1 MNNSYIQ
8 EEAKNAYE
16 KFVSKGKILGISVG
30 HREELKKFS
39 DIQKELSAYNN
50 SYLGLQSVPLSKIV
64 GSVQKTE
71 DFRKG
76 FIPKNSIM
84 KIRWCNIYIEMRG
97 DFKLPPVE
105 LYKIR
110 DEYYVYDGNHR
121 ISVANFL
128 NFSSIEAV
136 VTEFFSGE
144 DTQEE
149 LKYREKFK
157 FNKQTRL
164 NLDLTESGDYK
175 KLLDDIES
183 LEGTRSLIE
192 KAKYWYQ
199 NIYTPVIKILEFNGM
214 AGDKKLEGDLY
225 INFLEHRRYLINS
238 TKKYDYSYALV
249 DYLNMVYLQKKY
261 TIQTQIKINRYID
274 SLIRRLYK
282 LDKERSMD
290 SLEKDILLELRELIR
305 GDFTDELYFSKVIR
319 RDVRSWYY
327 TKVRT
332 TIDIFTDKSRS
343 FERSKTIQTKQ
354 LKLYRELKDYMNY
367 YKKKYS
373 NVSIREGVLDYIL
386 EILIPTFDFL
396 SHKKI
401 DDDEFIEQYFKF
413 SHRKIKFL
421 KNGKDIG
428 LEELEDLYL
437 DIGSESSTIQDWL
450 SKTLKKEKTFKG
462 DILKGV
468 KELLFIKGQDVESF
482 GELMDLYEGTTNY
495 KTILHIK
502 KQIWYFV
509 EQSPTGD
516 WVKERFAVDLEKL
529 IHNKEGLKF
538 FKTERFMHF
547 IRGKSNTYTIV
558 DFYMDIINY
567 REKNDREDTTDI
579 DTLLMQ
585 YIDR

>member
-8 EEAKNAYE
+8 EEAKNAYD
-16 KFVSKGKILGISVG
+16 KFVGKGKILGISVG
-30 HREELKKFS
+30 HREKLKKFS
-39 DIQKELSAYNN
+39 DIQKELLAYNN
-50 SYLGLQSVPLSKIV
+50 SSLGLQSVPLSKIV

-71 DFRKG
+71 DFKKG
-76 FIPKNSIM
+76 FIPKNSIV
-84 KIRWCNIYIEMRG
+84 KIRWCNIYIEMLG

-136 VTEFFSGE
+136 VTEFFSGKDTEE
-144 DTQEE
+144 D
-149 LKYREKFK
+149 LNYRDK
-157 FNKQTRL
+157 FNFTKQTQL

-175 KLLDDIES
+175 KLLYDIES
-183 LEGTRSLIE
+183 LEGQDSLIE
-192 KAKYWYQ
+192 KSKYWYQ
-199 NIYTPVIKILEFNGM
+199 NIYTPIINILQFNGM
-214 AGDKKLEGDLY
+214 SLEEKLEGDLY
-225 INFLEHRRYLINS
+225 IKFLEHRRYLINN
-238 TKKYDYSYALV
+238 TKNSDYSYALV
-249 DYLNMVYLQKKY
+249 DYLNMIYLQKKY

-290 SLEKDILLELRELIR
+290 QIQKSKLLDLRELIR

-319 RDVRSWYY
+319 RDIRSWYY

-332 TIDIFTDKSRS
+332 TLDIFSDKSRS
-343 FERSKTIQTKQ
+343 FEGSRWIQKKQ

-367 YKKKYS
+367 YKKNYS
-373 NVSIREGVLDYIL
+373 NVSTREGILDYIL
-386 EILIPTFDFL
+386 EILIPTFEYL

-401 DDDEFIEQYFKF
+401 DEDEFVTQYFKF

-421 KNGKDIG
+421 KNGKNTG
-428 LEELEDLYL
+428 LEELESLYL
-437 DIGSESSTIQDWL
+437 DIGTESSTIQDWL

-468 KELLFIKGQDVESF
+468 KELLLIKGQDVETF

-502 KQIWYFV
+502 KQIWNFV
-509 EQSPTGD
+509 ELNPSRD
-516 WVKERFAVDLEKL
+516 WVKEKFAIDLEKL
-529 IHNKEGLKF
+529 THNKEGLKF

-547 IRGKSNTYTIV
+547 IKGKSNTYTII
-558 DFYMDIINY
+558 DFYMDIIHY
-567 REKNDREDTTDI
+567 KEKNNMENTTDI

-585 YIDR
+585 YINR

>member
-8 EEAKNAYE
+8 EEARNAYD
-16 KFVSKGKILGISVG
+16 KFVGKGKILGISVG
-30 HREELKKFS
+30 HREELKKIS

-50 SYLGLQSVPLSKIV
+50 SYLGLQTVPLSKIV

-71 DFRKG
+71 DFKKG
-76 FIPKNSIM
+76 FIPKNSIV
-84 KIRWCNIYIEMRG
+84 KIRWCNIYIEMLG
-97 DFKLPPVE
+97 DFKLPPVD

-144 DTQEE
+144 DSKEE
-149 LKYREKFK
+149 MNYREKFR
-157 FNKQTRL
+157 FTKQTQL
-164 NLDLTESGDYK
+164 NLATESGDYK
-175 KLLDDIES
+175 KLLYDIEG
-183 LEGTRSLIE
+183 LEGDKSLIE
-192 KAKYWYQ
+192 KSKYWHQ
-199 NIYTPVIKILEFNGM
+199 NIYLPIIKILKFNGT
-214 AGDKKLEGDLY
+214 ATDEKLEGDLY
-225 INFLEHRRYLINS
+225 IKFLEHRRYLINS

-249 DYLNMVYLQKKY
+249 DYLNMIYLQKKY
-261 TIQTQIKINRYID
+261 TIQTQIKINHYID

-290 SLEKDILLELRELIR
+290 KVQRDRLLDLRGLIR
-305 GDFTDELYFSKVIR
+305 GDFTDELYFSRVIR
-319 RDVRSWYY
+319 EDIRSWYY

-332 TIDIFTDKSRS
+332 TIDIFKEKSRS
-343 FERSKTIQTKQ
+343 FERSKLIQTNQ
-354 LKLYRELKDYMNY
+354 LKLHRELMDYMNY
-367 YKKKYS
+367 YKKIHS
-373 NVSIREGVLDYIL
+373 NISIREGILDYIL
-386 EILIPTFDFL
+386 EILIPTLDYL
-396 SHKKI
+396 SRKKI
-401 DDDEFIEQYFKF
+401 DEDEFIIQYFKF

-421 KNGKDIG
+421 KNGKNIS

-468 KELLFIKGQDVESF
+468 KELLLIKGQDVETF

-502 KQIWYFV
+502 KQIWNFV
-509 EQSPTGD
+509 KQRPEDD
-516 WVKERFAVDLEKL
+516 WVKGKFAVDLEKL
-529 IHNKEGLKF
+529 THNKEGLKF

-567 REKNDREDTTDI
+567 GDKQGKENIINI

-585 YIDR
+585 YINR

>member
-8 EEAKNAYE
+8 EEAKNAYD
-16 KFVSKGKILGISVG
+16 KFVGKGKILGISVG
-30 HREELKKFS
+30 HREKLKKFS
-39 DIQKELSAYNN
+39 DIQKELLAYNN
-50 SYLGLQSVPLSKIV
+50 SSLGLQSVPLSKIV
-64 GSVQKTE
+64 GSVQKTD
-71 DFRKG
+71 DFKKG
-76 FIPKNSIM
+76 FIPKNSIV
-84 KIRWCNIYIEMRG
+84 KIRWCNIYIEMLG

-136 VTEFFSGE
+136 VTEFFSGKDTEE
-144 DTQEE
+144 D
-149 LKYREKFK
+149 LNYREKFN
-157 FNKQTRL
+157 FTKQTQL

-175 KLLDDIES
+175 KLLQDIES
-183 LEGTRSLIE
+183 LKDQGSLIE
-192 KAKYWYQ
+192 KSKYWYQ
-199 NIYTPVIKILEFNGM
+199 NIYTPIINILQFNGM
-214 AGDKKLEGDLY
+214 SLEEKLEGDLY
-225 INFLEHRRYLINS
+225 IKFLEHRRYLVNN
-238 TKKYDYSYALV
+238 TKKHDYSYALV

-290 SLEKDILLELRELIR
+290 KIQKNKLLDLRELIR

-319 RDVRSWYY
+319 RDIRSWYY

-332 TIDIFTDKSRS
+332 TLDIFSEKSRS
-343 FERSKTIQTKQ
+343 FEGSRWIQKKQ

-367 YKKKYS
+367 YKKNYS
-373 NVSIREGVLDYIL
+373 NVSTREGILDYIL
-386 EILIPTFDFL
+386 EILIPTFEYL

-401 DDDEFIEQYFKF
+401 DEDEFVTQYFKF

-421 KNGKDIG
+421 KNGKNTG
-428 LEELEDLYL
+428 LEELESLYL
-437 DIGSESSTIQDWL
+437 DIGTESSTIQDWL

-468 KELLFIKGQDVESF
+468 KELLLIKGQDVETF

-502 KQIWYFV
+502 KQIWNFI
-509 EQSPTGD
+509 ELNPSRD
-516 WVKERFAVDLEKL
+516 WVKEKFAIDLEKL
-529 IHNKEGLKF
+529 THNKEGLKF

-547 IRGKSNTYTIV
+547 IKGKSNTYTII
-558 DFYMDIINY
+558 DFYTDIIHY
-567 REKNDREDTTDI
+567 KEKNNIENTTGI

-585 YIDR
+585 YINR

>member
-8 EEAKNAYE
+8 EEAKNAYD
-16 KFVSKGKILGISVG
+16 KFVGKGKILGISLG

-50 SYLGLQSVPLSKIV
+50 SHLGLQSVPLSKIV

-71 DFRKG
+71 DFKKG
-76 FIPKNSIM
+76 FIPKNSIV

-144 DTQEE
+144 DTEEE
-149 LKYREKFK
+149 LNYREKFK
-157 FNKQTRL
+157 FTKQTQL
-164 NLDLTESGDYK
+164 NLDLTDSSDYK
-175 KLLDDIES
+175 KIVDDIKS
-183 LEGTRSLIE
+183 SEGSGDIIE
-192 KAKYWYQ
+192 KSKYWYQ
-199 NIYTPVIKILEFNGM
+199 NIYTPIIKILRFNGM
-214 AGDKKLEGDLY
+214 VLEKRLEGDLY
-225 INFLEHRRYLINS
+225 IKFLEHRRYLINN
-238 TKKYDYSYALV
+238 TKNHDYSYALV
-249 DYLNMVYLQKKY
+249 DYLNMVYLRKKY

-290 SLEKDILLELRELIR
+290 KVQKDKLSALRELIR
-305 GDFTDELYFSKVIR
+305 GDFTDELYFSKIIR
-319 RDVRSWYY
+319 RDIRSWYY
-327 TKVRT
+327 TKLRT
-332 TIDIFTDKSRS
+332 TIDIFTEKSRL
-343 FERSKTIQTKQ
+343 FEGSKLIQKNQ
-354 LKLYRELKDYMNY
+354 LKLYRELKDYLNY
-367 YKKKYS
+367 YKKNYS
-373 NVSIREGVLDYIL
+373 NVSMREGILDYIL
-386 EILIPTFDFL
+386 EILIPIFDYL

-401 DDDEFIEQYFKF
+401 DEDEFIAQYFKF
-413 SHRKIKFL
+413 SHRKVKFL
-421 KNGKDIG
+421 KNGKNIG

-468 KELLFIKGQDVESF
+468 KELLLIKGQDVETF
-482 GELMDLYEGTTNY
+482 AELMDLYEGTTNY

-502 KQIWYFV
+502 KQIWDFV
-509 EQSPTGD
+509 EENPSCD
-516 WVKERFAVDLEKL
+516 WVKDKFAVELEKL
-529 IHNKEGLKF
+529 THNKEGLKF

-547 IRGKSNTYTIV
+547 VRGKSNTYTIV

-567 REKNDREDTTDI
+567 GNKNEMENTIDI

>member
-1 MNNSYIQ
+1 MINSYIQ
-8 EEAKNAYE
+8 EEAKNAYD
-16 KFVSKGKILGISVG
+16 KFVGKGKILGIPLG

-50 SYLGLQSVPLSKIV
+50 SCLGLQSVPLSKIV

-71 DFRKG
+71 DFKKG
-76 FIPKNSIM
+76 FIPKNSIV
-84 KIRWCNIYIEMRG
+84 KIRWCNIYIEMLG
-97 DFKLPPVE
+97 DFKLPPVD

-121 ISVANFL
+121 VSVAHFL

-144 DTQEE
+144 DSQEE
-149 LKYREKFK
+149 MNYREKFK
-157 FNKQTRL
+157 FTKQTQL

-175 KLLDDIES
+175 KLLDDIEG
-183 LEGTRSLIE
+183 LEGGRSLID
-192 KAKYWYQ
+192 KSKYWHQY
-199 NIYTPVIKILEFNGM
+199 IYHPIIKILKFNGM
-214 AGDKKLEGDLY
+214 ATYEKLEGDLY
-225 INFLEHRRYLINS
+225 IKFLEHRGYLINT

-249 DYLNMVYLQKKY
+249 DYLNMIYLQKKY
-261 TIQTQIKINRYID
+261 TIQTQIKINHYID

-290 SLEKDILLELRELIR
+290 KVQKDKLSDLRGLIR
-305 GDFTDELYFSKVIR
+305 GDFTDELYFSRVIR
-319 RDVRSWYY
+319 EDIRSWYY

-332 TIDIFTDKSRS
+332 TIDIFKEKSRS
-343 FERSKTIQTKQ
+343 FESSRLIQTNQ
-354 LKLYRELKDYMNY
+354 LKLYRELTDYMNY
-367 YKKKYS
+367 YKKIHS
-373 NVSIREGVLDYIL
+373 NISIREGILDYIL
-386 EILIPTFDFL
+386 EILMPTFNYL

-401 DDDEFIEQYFKF
+401 DKDEFIIQYFKF

-421 KNGKDIG
+421 KNGKNIS
-428 LEELEDLYL
+428 LEELDDLYL

-468 KELLFIKGQDVESF
+468 KELLLIKGQDVETF
-482 GELMDLYEGTTNY
+482 VELMDLYEGTTNY

-502 KQIWYFV
+502 KQIWNFV
-509 EQSPTGD
+509 EQYPSDD
-516 WVKERFAVDLEKL
+516 WVKGKFAVDLEKL
-529 IHNKEGLKF
+529 THNKEGLKF

-567 REKNDREDTTDI
+567 GENTIDI

-585 YIDR
+585 YINR

>member
-8 EEAKNAYE
+8 EEAKNAYD
-16 KFVSKGKILGISVG
+16 KFVGKGKILGISVG

-50 SYLGLQSVPLSKIV
+50 SHLGLQSVSLSKIV

-71 DFRKG
+71 DFKKG
-76 FIPKNSIM
+76 FIPKNSIV
-84 KIRWCNIYIEMRG
+84 KIRWCNIYIEMLG

-110 DEYYVYDGNHR
+110 DEYFVYDGNHR

-136 VTEFFSGE
+136 VTEFFSGKDTEE
-144 DTQEE
+144 D
-149 LKYREKFK
+149 LNYREKFN
-157 FNKQTRL
+157 FTKQTQL
-164 NLDLTESGDYK
+164 NLHLTESGDYK
-175 KLLDDIES
+175 KLLYEIEN
-183 LEGTRSLIE
+183 LEGSGNLIE
-192 KAKYWYQ
+192 NSKYWCQ
-199 NIYTPVIKILEFNGM
+199 NIYTPIIKILRFNGM
-214 AGDKKLEGDLY
+214 ILDKRLEGDLY
-225 INFLEHRRYLINS
+225 IKFLEHRKYLINN

-249 DYLNMVYLQKKY
+249 DYLNMVYLRKKY

-290 SLEKDILLELRELIR
+290 SIQKDNLLELRELIR
-305 GDFTDELYFSKVIR
+305 GDSTDELYFSKVIR
-319 RDVRSWYY
+319 GDIRSWYY
-327 TKVRT
+327 AKVRT
-332 TIDIFTDKSRS
+332 TLDIFSDKSRS
-343 FERSKTIQTKQ
+343 FERSKLIQKKQ

-367 YKKKYS
+367 YKKNYS
-373 NVSIREGVLDYIL
+373 NVSIREGILDYIL
-386 EILIPTFDFL
+386 EILMPTFDYL

-401 DDDEFIEQYFKF
+401 DEDEFITQYFKF
-413 SHRKIKFL
+413 SHRKIEFL
-421 KNGKDIG
+421 KNGKNIRS
-428 LEELEDLYL
+428 EELEDLYL

-468 KELLFIKGQDVESF
+468 KELLLIKGQDIETFV
-482 GELMDLYEGTTNY
+482 ELMDLYEGTTNY

-502 KQIWYFV
+502 KQIWSFV
-509 EQSPTGD
+509 EQSPSGD
-516 WVKERFAVDLEKL
+516 WVKEKFAVDLEKL
-529 IHNKEGLKF
+529 THNKEGLKF

-567 REKNDREDTTDI
+567 GEQNYRENTTNI

>member
-8 EEAKNAYE
+8 EEARNAYD
-16 KFVSKGKILGISVG
+16 KFVGKGKILGISLS

-71 DFRKG
+71 YFKKG
-76 FIPKNSIM
+76 FIPKNSIV
-84 KIRWCNIYIEMRG
+84 KIRWCNIYIEMLG
-97 DFKLPPVE
+97 DFKLPPVD

-110 DEYYVYDGNHR
+110 GEYYVYDGNHR
-121 ISVANFL
+121 ISVAHFL

-144 DTQEE
+144 DTEEE
-149 LKYREKFK
+149 LNYREQFK
-157 FNKQTRL
+157 FTKQTQL

-175 KLLDDIES
+175 KLLYDIED
-183 LEGTRSLIE
+183 LESSEDLI
-192 KAKYWYQ
+192 KKSKYWYQ
-199 NIYTPVIKILEFNGM
+199 NIYTPIIKILKFNGM
-214 AGDKKLEGDLY
+214 ATDNKLEGDLY
-225 INFLEHRRYLINS
+225 IKFLEHRRYLINS
-238 TKKYDYSYALV
+238 TKKYDYSYAV
-249 DYLNMVYLQKKY
+249 IDYLNMVYLQKKY
-261 TIQTQIKINRYID
+261 TIQTQIKINHYID

-282 LDKERSMD
+282 SDKESSMD
-290 SLEKDILLELRELIR
+290 QVQKDRLLDLRGLIR
-305 GDFTDELYFSKVIR
+305 GDFIDELYFSKVIR
-319 RDVRSWYY
+319 RDIRSWYY

-332 TIDIFTDKSRS
+332 AIDIFKDKSRS
-343 FERSKTIQTKQ
+343 FEKAELLQTNQ

-367 YKKKYS
+367 YKKNHS
-373 NVSIREGVLDYIL
+373 NASTREGILDYIL
-386 EILIPTFDFL
+386 EILMPILNYL

-401 DDDEFIEQYFKF
+401 DESEFIIQYFKF

-421 KNGKDIG
+421 KNGKNISWK
-428 LEELEDLYL
+428 ELEDLYL

-450 SKTLKKEKTFKG
+450 SKTLKKEKIFKG

-468 KELLFIKGQDVESF
+468 KELLLIKGQDVETF
-482 GELMDLYEGTTNY
+482 VELMDLYEGTTNY

-502 KQIWYFV
+502 KQVWNFI
-509 EQSPTGD
+509 EQSPADD
-516 WVKERFAVDLEKL
+516 WVKEKFVVDLEKL
-529 IHNKEGLKF
+529 THNKEGLKF

-567 REKNDREDTTDI
+567 GEKQNIENPIDI

-585 YIDR
+585 YINK